1 MLAEYFSGLVGIQ
14 IFPYTLVRRLLHFNV
29 QPKSEFMLRWSVIFF
44 VIAVIAA
51 IFGFG
56 GIAEGAADIA
66 KVLFFIFLAL
76 FVIAILFGAS
86 IFKR

>member
-1 MLAEYFSGLVGIQ
+1 MICQAPGTKISCIQ
-14 IFPYTLVRRLLHFNV
+14 AQSDCPALMYHLNSVI
-29 QPKSEFMLRWSVIFF
+29 MLRWSIIFF
-44 VIAVIAA
+44 VIAIIAA